1 MEDWWFDSRLHA
13 KVSMGMT
20 KLCSMECEVTLKA
33 LGRKKRFCVNEEICI
48 KYFQPSSRVYSMLQY
63 VYNMFLIDCKSKLGK
78 KEMYHNY
85 TTPQE
90 DNIEQNT
97 NVTLQLT

>member
-1 MEDWWFDSRLHA
+1 
-13 KVSMGMT
+13 
-20 KLCSMECEVTLKA
+20 
-33 LGRKKRFCVNEEICI
+33 
-48 KYFQPSSRVYSMLQY
+48 MLQY
-63 VYNMFLIDCKSKLGK
+63 VYNMFLKSKLGK

>member
-1 MEDWWFDSRLHA
+1 
-13 KVSMGMT
+13 
-20 KLCSMECEVTLKA
+20 
-33 LGRKKRFCVNEEICI
+33 
-48 KYFQPSSRVYSMLQY
+48 MLQY
-63 VYNMFLIDCKSKLGK
+63 VYNMFLIDCKSKLEK